1 MTKRDFF
8 RLLIKIF
15 GLYSLI
21 ITLFTFIPQNISNVF
36 IYSDESWIQLI
47 IVGSVILLLVL
58 FYILL
63 FKADYIIDKLELDKG
78 FDTDIIVLGNFS
90 NEQILKLAIIVIGG
104 FLLIDYFPNFLFEI
118 ITIFKMKVSNHGI
131 MGNEVNYFSFSTAI
145 INLVLGLILII
156 NYKRISL
163 FLDKK

>member
-36 IYSDESWIQLI
+36 IYRDESWIQLV

-78 FDTDIIVLGNFS
+78 FDTDTIVLGNFS
-90 NEQILKLAIIVIGG
+90 NEQILKLAIILIGG

-118 ITIFKMKVSNHGI
+118 IAIFKMKVSNHGI

-145 INLVLGLILII
+145 INLVLGLILIT